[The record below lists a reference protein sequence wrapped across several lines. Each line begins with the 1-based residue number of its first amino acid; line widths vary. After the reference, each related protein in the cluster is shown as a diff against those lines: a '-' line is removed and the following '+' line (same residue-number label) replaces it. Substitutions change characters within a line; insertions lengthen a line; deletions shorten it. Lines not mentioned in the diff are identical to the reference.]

1 MKTPNTPVLELREIK
16 KTYIKTSLLHKQ
28 ETEVLKGVNLTL
40 AQGKTLALIGPSGCG
55 KTTLLKIILGLEKQ
69 DSGSVILMGQN
80 TATSDKK
87 LIRRLLSKVGVI
99 FQDPYSALDPRQT
112 IENILREPFIIHKKH
127 CSKQILV
134 RALQEVSL
142 NERDLKKYPHQFS
155 GGQRQRIN
163 IARALI
169 LKPRLIIADE
179 PTSALDVSVQAQI
192 INLLTKMQKKYNFA
206 LLFVSHNLAL
216 CKYLCQNIVSVRHG
230 ILNEISGDEL

>member
-1 MKTPNTPVLELREIK
+1 MAFNTVLELKEIK
-16 KTYIKTSLLHKQ
+16 KTYTKNSLLHKQ
-28 ETEVLKGVNLTL
+28 KTEVLKGADLTL
-40 AQGKTLALIGPSGCG
+40 KEGETLALIGPSGCG

-69 DSGSVILMGQN
+69 DSGKVIMLGQD
-80 TATSDKK
+80 TSKITKK
-87 LIRRLLSKVGVI
+87 ELKQVLSQVGVI

-112 IENILREPFIIHKKH
+112 VESILSEPFIIHKKPYTE
-127 CSKQILV
+127 QTLIQ
-134 RALQEVSL
+134 ALREVVL

-192 INLLTKMQKKYNFA
+192 VNLLTKMQKKYHFA
-206 LLFVSHNLAL
+206 LLFISHNLAL
-216 CKYLCQNIVSVRHG
+216 CKYLCQNIVSVKQG
-230 ILNEISGDEL
+230 ILTKISGDKL